1 MSCVTSLV
9 TPWAQKKYRKLFSSW
24 IIIGSCRIRLW
35 HRQISSCALSQWRYV
50 PSFVVWL
57 NNPWCYIRPWRHSCC
72 WVLRSMIYDQP
83 NLKSLMNVILR
94 RSFLCFFFLWILF
107 SMEPLGCGQRPFL
120 WLVQLQFLSDPW
132 WWSSAE
138 ISNWR
143 LWHLHIV
150 ATEYPFLTF
159 VCFLNRHSNNLV
171 CIYMCDVYVNIK
183 TFGLQFFPE
192 ETITIPLRMLYAS
205 INTAQTPHIGAI

>member
-1 MSCVTSLV
+1 MDRLI
-9 TPWAQKKYRKLFSSW
+9 AA
-24 IIIGSCRIRLW
+24 RIRLW
-35 HRQISSCALSQWRYV
+35 HRQISSCALSPWRYV

-57 NNPWCYIRPWRHSCC
+57 NNPWCYIRPWRPSCC

-83 NLKSLMNVILR
+83 NMKSLMNVIFR
-94 RSFLCFFFLWILF
+94 RSFLLCFSSESCSPWSIC
-107 SMEPLGCGQRPFL
+107 STNGCGQRPFL

-159 VCFLNRHSNNLV
+159 VCFLSRHSNNLV
-171 CIYMCDVYVNIK
+171 CIYIICDVYVNIK
-183 TFGLQFFPE
+183 KSGLQFFPE
-192 ETITIPLRMLYAS
+192 ETITIPLRVLYAS

>member
-9 TPWAQKKYRKLFSSW
+9 TPWAQKNTVSSSSSLQDQALTQADLFLCAQPMALCSFLRSLVEQPMMLYQAMTPFVLLSLATWSMFFSSE
-24 IIIGSCRIRLW
+24 SC
-35 HRQISSCALSQWRYV
+35 S
-50 PSFVVWL
+50 
-57 NNPWCYIRPWRHSCC
+57 PW
-72 WVLRSMIYDQP
+72 
-83 NLKSLMNVILR
+83 SLCSTN
-94 RSFLCFFFLWILF
+94 
-107 SMEPLGCGQRPFL
+107 GCGQRPFL

-138 ISNWR
+138 ISSWR
-143 LWHLHIV
+143 LWHLHIE

-171 CIYMCDVYVNIK
+171 CIYICDVYVNIK
-183 TFGLQFFPE
+183 KFGLQFFPE

-205 INTAQTPHIGAI
+205 IYTAQTPHIGAI